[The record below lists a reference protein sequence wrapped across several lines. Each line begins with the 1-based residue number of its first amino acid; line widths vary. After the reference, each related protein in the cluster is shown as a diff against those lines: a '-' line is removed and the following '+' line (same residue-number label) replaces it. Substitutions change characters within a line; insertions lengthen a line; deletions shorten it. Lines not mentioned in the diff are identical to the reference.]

1 MLQNFSDR
9 LVAELRP
16 TLPAVVPRRLI
27 AGAFA
32 GAVTSA
38 VLVIALMGLRPD
50 MARATLTYMFW
61 VKLAYTLAL
70 AAFALWSA
78 ERLARP
84 GATGLHRALWMAAP
98 LLLVV
103 AMAVLQL
110 CLAPAPMRKP
120 MIMGA
125 SSGAC
130 PWCIVAF
137 SIPPLLGLIW
147 AMRGLAPTDLP
158 RTGAVIGLAAGGVGA
173 SAYALHCTET
183 AAPFLAIWYTFGVA
197 TAGVIGAVLGPRVL
211 RW

>member
-16 TLPAVVPRRLI
+16 TLPAVVSSRLI

-32 GAVTSA
+32 GATISI

-50 MARATLTYMFW
+50 MVRATLTCMFW
-61 VKLAYTLAL
+61 IKLAYTSAL

-78 ERLARP
+78 ELLARP
-84 GATGLHRALWMAAP
+84 GATGPSRILWMATP
-98 LLLVV
+98 PLVV
-103 AMAVLQL
+103 LAIAVLQL
-110 CLAPAPMRKP
+110 CLAPPPMRGP
-120 MIMGA
+120 MIMGD
-125 SSGAC
+125 SSKAC
-130 PWCIVAF
+130 PWCIVVF

-147 AMRGLAPTDLP
+147 AMRGLAPTNLP

-183 AAPFLAIWYTFGVA
+183 AAPFLAIWYTFGMVA
-197 TAGVIGAVLGPRVL
+197 AGGIGAVLGPRVL